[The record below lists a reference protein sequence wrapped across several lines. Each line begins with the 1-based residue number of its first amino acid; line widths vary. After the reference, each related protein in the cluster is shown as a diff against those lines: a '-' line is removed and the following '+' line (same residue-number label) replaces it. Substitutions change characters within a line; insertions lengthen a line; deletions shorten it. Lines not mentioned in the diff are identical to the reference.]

1 MKEIETNKHYIK
13 IMDTIKGDNKIVQE
27 LRKTEILD
35 LKET

>member
-1 MKEIETNKHYIK
+1 MKEIETNKHHIK
-13 IMDTIKGDNKIVQE
+13 IMDMIKEDNKIVQE